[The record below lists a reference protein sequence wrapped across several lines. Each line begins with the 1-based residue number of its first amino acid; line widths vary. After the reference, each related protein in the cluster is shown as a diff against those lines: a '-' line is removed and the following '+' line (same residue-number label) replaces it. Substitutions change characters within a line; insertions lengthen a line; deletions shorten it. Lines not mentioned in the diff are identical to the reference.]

1 MILFRS
7 NNLMKYLIQ
16 PNNHPLCKKIS
27 LLIMTLRIIAKI
39 IAIVIRVQEDNNIS
53 TYRLLDI
60 SIGVLI
66 MIMMMTIPK
75 SKVINNKAMLESI
88 EIITTETL
96 KQISK
101 IRSDI

>member
-16 PNNHPLCKKIS
+16 TNNHPLCKKIS